1 MSLQISELFFSIQGE
16 SLDAGLAC
24 AFVRLAGCNLCCTYC
39 DTAYARHGGTPME
52 IPEILDHVARFGCSL
67 VEITGGEPLL
77 QKDTPLLIQHLLS
90 AGYRVLLETNGTQ
103 DIGLVDTACVRIV
116 DVKCPSSGESEKND
130 ARNPDRLNAHDQVK
144 FVISDRND
152 YIFAKKTA
160 GRITAVAPDHLL
172 FSPVHGLLAPSQLA
186 QWILEDGLPVRLHL
200 QLHKILWGEA
210 RGK

>member
-1 MSLQISELFFSIQGE
+1 MSLKVSELFFSIQGE

-39 DTAYARHGGTPME
+39 DTAYARQGGTPME
-52 IPEILDHVARFGCSL
+52 IPEILDRVSRFNRSL

-77 QKDTPLLIQHLLS
+77 QKETPLLIQHLLS
-90 AGYRVLLETNGTQ
+90 AGYRVLVETNGTQ
-103 DIGLVDTACVRIV
+103 DIGLVDNACVRIV
-116 DVKCPSSGESEKND
+116 DVKCPSSGESPGND
-130 ARNPDRLNAHDQVK
+130 FSNLDRLNAHDQVK
-144 FVISDRND
+144 FVLSDRND
-152 YIFAKKTA
+152 YLFAKETA
-160 GRITAVAPDHLL
+160 GRITGVAPDHLL
-172 FSPVHGLLAPSQLA
+172 FSPVHGVLAPARLA